1 MKVEEA
7 REMLTWIDKKRK
19 EEGFTLIELLVV
31 LAIIGILIAIAIPA
45 YTQYRVRSAHRTMS
59 HDLRAAAGVASA
71 GAADG
76 TITTAGGCS
85 ANVIGLGLTS
95 CTSFAP
101 PPNDTTPA
109 TFNLL
114 RPLITPVTA
123 DCTYSYGAGGVV
135 AWGGGSDM
143 MCGN

>member
-1 MKVEEA
+1 
-7 REMLTWIDKKRK
+7 MLTWIDKKRK

-76 TITTAGGCS
+76 TITTAAGCT
-85 ANVIGLGLTS
+85 ANVSGLGGAS
-95 CTSFAP
+95 CTAFTP

-109 TFNLL
+109 VFTLS

-123 DCTYSYGAGGVV
+123 ACTYDYAAGGVV
-135 AWGGGSDM
+135 TWAGGSDG

>member
-1 MKVEEA
+1 MFK
-7 REMLTWIDKKRK
+7 WIDKKRN

-76 TITTAGGCS
+76 SILNSGQCTTAV
-85 ANVIGLGLTS
+85 AGLGNTA
-95 CTSFAP
+95 CATFVP

-109 TFNLL
+109 TFNLT
-114 RPLITPVTA
+114 RPLVAPVTL
-123 DCTYSYGAGGVV
+123 DCTYSYAANGTVT
-135 AWGGGSDM
+135 WGGGSDT